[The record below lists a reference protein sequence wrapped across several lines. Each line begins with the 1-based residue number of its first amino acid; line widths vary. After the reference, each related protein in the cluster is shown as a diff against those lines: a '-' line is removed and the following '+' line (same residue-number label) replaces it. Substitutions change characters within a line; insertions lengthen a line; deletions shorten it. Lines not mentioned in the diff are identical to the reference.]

1 MQLYLEYVIIDNM
14 VMNLILIKFIENT
27 FRVKLRKKNI
37 ALSIIIGTILTL
49 FLPYLLKYQILVIL
63 YKIVTAGLIVLLL
76 KKYTTIKQY
85 IKYLS
90 IFIIYTFVLGG
101 VVLGIIGL
109 FKIDY
114 SFNGVILYDFEFPI
128 SLFVIIFGSTIFL
141 LKKMIIALKEQVQS
155 SNFLCKV
162 ILIDGDKKIEATGF
176 MDSGNNVERNG
187 EGVSIISLDLFM
199 KLHDEIDL
207 KKILYQTI
215 SQGDLKDM
223 SYIDIRGISG
233 AKKYLSFK
241 VDNLI
246 INDVDMKSQVV
257 AVAVKNFDAFDLIVS
272 NKFIGV
278 NNE

>member
-1 MQLYLEYVIIDNM
+1 
-14 VMNLILIKFIENT
+14 
-27 FRVKLRKKNI
+27 
-37 ALSIIIGTILTL
+37 
-49 FLPYLLKYQILVIL
+49 LPYLLKYQILVIL

-90 IFIIYTFVLGG
+90 IFIIYTFILGG

-162 ILIDGDKKIEATGF
+162 ILIDGDNIIIDGDNYQLDLDPFDYVGHEQTCTFTFRNNGNVSTITKVIVTCDSDYFQMFFEPEFMLTPGEEMTFEINIVLSQASPKGIEAPI
-176 MDSGNNVERNG
+176 N
-187 EGVSIISLDLFM
+187 ILF
-199 KLHDEIDL
+199 KTE
-207 KKILYQTI
+207 
-215 SQGDLKDM
+215 
-223 SYIDIRGISG
+223 DIYS
-233 AKKYLSFK
+233 
-241 VDNLI
+241 
-246 INDVDMKSQVV
+246 
-257 AVAVKNFDAFDLIVS
+257 
-272 NKFIGV
+272 
-278 NNE
+278 